1 MTILLVLFYF
11 IFPVFII
18 YLTQKS
24 KILNKI
30 GAVVM
35 AYFFGLLIGNI
46 GLFPKVSDGFRKILK
61 DKIRLPGPEVDELFN
76 QGLITQ
82 SDVVVNQISSVQNIL
97 ISIVILLAIPL
108 LLFSLDFKKSLSLA
122 KEALLS
128 FVLAMVSLLASI
140 FIGYFIYKDLIDESW
155 KITGLLVGLYT
166 GGTPNLAAIGAALEI
181 NANTFLL
188 THTYDMVIGAV
199 CLLFLMTVAQEL
211 FNTFLPSFKAK
222 HANISSDIEISQNE
236 DIESFKGL

>member
-1 MTILLVLFYF
+1 MTILLVVFYF
-11 IFPVFII
+11 LFPVLII
-18 YLTQKS
+18 YLTQKI
-24 KILNKI
+24 KVLGKI
-30 GAVVM
+30 GAVVL
-35 AYFFGLLIGNI
+35 AYFFGLFFGNI
-46 GLFPKVSDGFRKILK
+46 GLFPRASDSFREILK
-61 DKIRLPGPEVDELFN
+61 DKTTLPSHEVEQFFN
-76 QGLITQ
+76 QGLISM
-82 SDVVVNQISSVQNIL
+82 SDVVVNQIASVQNTL

-108 LLFSLDFKKSLSLA
+108 LLFSLDIKRWLKLA
-122 KEALLS
+122 KDALFSL
-128 FVLAMVSLLASI
+128 VLAMISLLAAI
-140 FIGYFIYKDLIDESW
+140 FIGYFIYKDLIEESW

-166 GGTPNLAAIGAALEI
+166 GGAPNLAAIGAALEI

-236 DIESFKGL
+236 DIESFKG